1 MPITITMSKIN
12 IIREITENIMEAA
25 DELRAKDQR
34 DPLEQ
39 GQLIAYAEALS
50 IIQDAMAGYD
60 LREISLDF
68 DIDARYLY

>member
-50 IIQDAMAGYD
+50 IIQDALAGYD

>member
-1 MPITITMSKIN
+1 MMNMNLLREVTES
-12 IIREITENIMEAA
+12 IIEAA
-25 DELRAKDQR
+25 DELWAKDQR
-34 DPLEQ
+34 DLLEQ

>member
-1 MPITITMSKIN
+1 MN
-12 IIREITENIMEAA
+12 LNLLREITENILEAA
-25 DELRAKDQR
+25 DELRNR
-34 DPLEQ
+34 EVLDPIEQ

>member
-1 MPITITMSKIN
+1 MMN
-12 IIREITENIMEAA
+12 MNLLREITESIIEAA
-25 DELRAKDQR
+25 DELWAKDQR
-34 DPLEQ
+34 DLLEQ